1 MKNFPR
7 FFVVIFITA
16 CVSFSYSQTDYA
28 KINKNKN
35 VQAAGLF
42 HDLNKTKD
50 TLILKS
56 DKKINYLY
64 TANNKG
70 KKGINTRIDA
80 TEYKLPLNRLQK
92 GRNVF
97 VAIQSPLRIVFVV
110 NILKEIPVIDKALVV
125 N

>member
-16 CVSFSYSQTDYA
+16 SISFSYSQTNYA

-56 DKKINYLY
+56 NKKINYLY

-70 KKGINTRIDA
+70 KKGINTRIDNK
-80 TEYKLPLNRLQK
+80 EYKLPLNRLQK